1 MKTVV
6 YSAIFTLMASAA
18 FAHSELTSSMPADKA
33 SVDAAPKELML
44 HFSEPVR
51 LTALSVNK
59 AGDAQRD
66 LSPLPAE
73 RQKDFSVA
81 SPGLSKGQYTV
92 SWRALSEDAHV
103 MTGEFTFA
111 VGEPAAGG
119 ASHEVHGAGH
129 AEHAPPAAQHDRH

>member
-1 MKTVV
+1 MKTFV
-6 YSAIFTLMASAA
+6 YSAILSLVASTA

-51 LTALSVNK
+51 LTALAVTR
-59 AGDAQRD
+59 AGEERRE

-81 SPGLSKGQYTV
+81 SPVLSKGQYTV
-92 SWRALSEDAHV
+92 SWRALSGDAHV

-111 VGEPAAGG
+111 VGEPVAAG
-119 ASHEVHGAGH
+119 ASHETHGAGH
-129 AEHAPPAAQHDRH
+129 GAPAEHGAQHDKH